1 MPLNDELLQ
10 QSHQVTLRAGTL
22 RCAACLL
29 GEVLRLKS
37 NQEMAIITGSGDLQA
52 EPVKVEM
59 KLRQRSAFAV
69 QHMMAAARFSRM
81 CGEIEIAN
89 QDQPLGNFFSTQI
102 GTVSAT
108 VMLTVASLESNINE
122 YLCKPEQ
129 VFPNLSGESPKTL
142 VRLLEQKSI
151 LEKYQ
156 AVLSFRDVAEYP
168 AGESP
173 YQDVDA
179 LIKLRNALVH
189 FKPEWHDE
197 QELHRK
203 IEGRLKGRFAINP
216 AIGENGVFF
225 PQQCMSY
232 GCTKWTVNTSL
243 AFMKDFSE
251 RSGLP
256 YCFVKFSSRIKP
268 ELD

>member
-1 MPLNDELLQ
+1 
-10 QSHQVTLRAGTL
+10 
-22 RCAACLL
+22 
-29 GEVLRLKS
+29 
-37 NQEMAIITGSGDLQA
+37 MAVITGSGDLQA
-52 EPVKVEM
+52 GEAKVSLE
-59 KLRQRSAFAV
+59 LRQRSAFAV
-69 QHMMAAARFSRM
+69 QHMMAAARFSQM

-89 QDQPLGNFFSTQI
+89 KEQPLGKFFDRQI
-102 GTVSAT
+102 GAVSAT
-108 VMLTVASLESNINE
+108 VMLSTASLESNINE
-122 YLCKPEQ
+122 YLCEPEQ
-129 VFPNLSGESPKTL
+129 VFPSLLEDSPHTL
-142 VRLLEQKSI
+142 VKLLEQKSV

-156 AVLSFRDVAEYP
+156 SVLSFRGVAEYA
-168 AGESP
+168 AGEPP

-203 IEGRLKGRFAINP
+203 IEGRLKGRFEINP

-232 GCTKWTVNTSL
+232 GCTKWAVNIAL
-243 AFMKDFSE
+243 EFMRDFSE

-256 YCFVKFSSRIKP
+256 YRFEKFAARIKP
-268 ELD
+268 EVE

>member
-1 MPLNDELLQ
+1 M
-10 QSHQVTLRAGTL
+10 STV
-22 RCAACLL
+22 
-29 GEVLRLKS
+29 
-37 NQEMAIITGSGDLQA
+37 TGSVNLKTGPA
-52 EPVKVEM
+52 KVEM

-69 QHMMAAARFSRM
+69 QHIMAAARFSRM
-81 CGEIEIAN
+81 CGEIESAYE
-89 QDQPLGNFFSTQI
+89 DQPLGNFFDTQI
-102 GTVSAT
+102 GAVSAT
-108 VMLTVASLESNINE
+108 VMLATASIESNINE
-122 YLCKPEQ
+122 YLCEPEQ
-129 VFPNLSGESPKTL
+129 VFPNLSGESPHSL

-156 AVLSFRDVAEYP
+156 AVLSFRGVAEYP

-203 IEGRLKGRFAINP
+203 IEGRLKGRFEINP
-216 AIGENGVFF
+216 AIGGNGVFF

-232 GCTKWTVNTSL
+232 GCTRWAVNTSL
-243 AFMKDFSE
+243 TFMKDFSK

-256 YCFVKFSSRIKP
+256 YRFEKFSSHINP
-268 ELD
+268 EVA

>member
-1 MPLNDELLQ
+1 
-10 QSHQVTLRAGTL
+10 
-22 RCAACLL
+22 
-29 GEVLRLKS
+29 
-37 NQEMAIITGSGDLQA
+37 MAVITGSGDLQA
-52 EPVKVEM
+52 GEAKVSA

-89 QDQPLGNFFSTQI
+89 KEQPLGEFFDRQI
-102 GTVSAT
+102 GAVSAT
-108 VMLTVASLESNINE
+108 VMLATASLESNINE
-122 YLCKPEQ
+122 YLCEPEQ
-129 VFPNLSGESPKTL
+129 VFPNLLEDSPHTL
-142 VRLLEQKSI
+142 VQLLEQKSI

-156 AVLSFRDVAEYP
+156 SVLSFRGVAEYA
-168 AGESP
+168 AGEPP

-203 IEGRLKGRFAINP
+203 IEGRLKGRFEINP

-232 GCTKWTVNTSL
+232 GCTKWAVNVTL
-243 AFMKDFSE
+243 QFMRDFSE

-256 YCFVKFSSRIKP
+256 YRFEKFAARIQP
-268 ELD
+268 EVE

>member
-1 MPLNDELLQ
+1 
-10 QSHQVTLRAGTL
+10 
-22 RCAACLL
+22 
-29 GEVLRLKS
+29 
-37 NQEMAIITGSGDLQA
+37 MATISGSGNLQA
-52 EPVKVEM
+52 GPAKIEM

-69 QHMMAAARFSRM
+69 QHMIAAARYSRM

-89 QDQPLGNFFSTQI
+89 KDQPLGNFFDAQI
-102 GTVSAT
+102 GAVSAT
-108 VMLTVASLESNINE
+108 VMLATASLESNINE
-122 YLCKPEQ
+122 YLCEPDQ
-129 VFPNLSGESPKTL
+129 VFPNLSGESPHTL

-156 AVLSFRDVAEYP
+156 AVLSFRGVAEYP
-168 AGESP
+168 TGEPP

-197 QELHRK
+197 QELHGK
-203 IEGRLKGRFAINP
+203 IESRLKGRFEINP

-232 GCTKWTVNTSL
+232 GCTKWAVNTSL
-243 AFMKDFSE
+243 AFMGNFSE

-256 YCFVKFSSRIKP
+256 YRFEKFASRIIP
-268 ELD
+268 EVE

>member
-1 MPLNDELLQ
+1 
-10 QSHQVTLRAGTL
+10 
-22 RCAACLL
+22 
-29 GEVLRLKS
+29 
-37 NQEMAIITGSGDLQA
+37 MAVITGSGDLQA
-52 EPVKVEM
+52 GEAKVSA

-89 QDQPLGNFFSTQI
+89 KEQPLGEFFDRQI
-102 GTVSAT
+102 GAVSAA
-108 VMLTVASLESNINE
+108 VMLATASLESNINE
-122 YLCKPEQ
+122 YLCEPEQ
-129 VFPNLSGESPKTL
+129 VFPNLLEHSPHTL
-142 VRLLEQKSI
+142 VQLLEHKSI

-156 AVLSFRDVAEYP
+156 SVLSFRGVAEYA
-168 AGESP
+168 AGEAP

-203 IEGRLKGRFAINP
+203 IEGRLKGRFEINP

-232 GCTKWTVNTSL
+232 GCTKWAVNVAL
-243 AFMKDFSE
+243 EFMRNFSE

-256 YCFVKFSSRIKP
+256 YRFEKFAARIKP
-268 ELD
+268 EVE

>member
-1 MPLNDELLQ
+1 MTLL
-10 QSHQVTLRAGTL
+10 
-22 RCAACLL
+22 
-29 GEVLRLKS
+29 
-37 NQEMAIITGSGDLQA
+37 TGSGSVQFGGVDA
-52 EPVKVEM
+52 SAKI
-59 KLRQRSAFAV
+59 RQRSAFAV
-69 QHMMAAARFSRM
+69 QHMMAAARFSQM

-89 QDQPLGNFFSTQI
+89 REQPLGEFFDRQI
-102 GTVSAT
+102 GAVSAA
-108 VMLTVASLESNINE
+108 VMLATASLESNINE
-122 YLCKPEQ
+122 YLCEPEK
-129 VFPNLSGESPKTL
+129 VFPNLLNDSPHTL
-142 VRLLEQKSI
+142 LQLLEQKSI

-156 AVLSFRDVAEYP
+156 SVLLFRGVADF
-168 AGESP
+168 ATGEPP

-203 IEGRLKGRFAINP
+203 IEGRLKGKFEINP

-232 GCTKWTVNTSL
+232 GCTKWAVHIAL
-243 AFMKDFSE
+243 EFMRDFSE

-256 YCFVKFSSRIKP
+256 YRFEKFAARIKP
-268 ELD
+268 EVE

>member
-1 MPLNDELLQ
+1 MD
-10 QSHQVTLRAGTL
+10 HQ
-22 RCAACLL
+22 
-29 GEVLRLKS
+29 
-37 NQEMAIITGSGDLQA
+37 MATITGSGNLQLGS
-52 EPVKVEM
+52 VQVEA

-89 QDQPLGNFFSTQI
+89 QHQPLGDFFDSQI
-102 GTVSAT
+102 GAVSAT
-108 VMLTVASLESNINE
+108 VMLATASLESNINE
-122 YLCKPEQ
+122 YLCEPDD
-129 VFPNLSGESPKTL
+129 VFPNLSGESPNAL
-142 VRLLEQKSI
+142 VKLLEQKSI

-156 AVLSFRDVAEYP
+156 AVLSFRGVAEYP
-168 AGESP
+168 AGEPP

-203 IEGRLKGRFAINP
+203 IEGRLKGRFEINP

-232 GCTKWTVNTSL
+232 GCTRWAVNTSL
-243 AFMKDFSE
+243 AFMKNFSE

-256 YCFVKFSSRIKP
+256 YRFENFTSRITP
-268 ELD
+268 EVE

>member
-1 MPLNDELLQ
+1 
-10 QSHQVTLRAGTL
+10 
-22 RCAACLL
+22 
-29 GEVLRLKS
+29 
-37 NQEMAIITGSGDLQA
+37 
-52 EPVKVEM
+52 M

-69 QHMMAAARFSRM
+69 QHMMAAASFSRM

-89 QDQPLGNFFSTQI
+89 KGQPLGNFFDAQI
-102 GTVSAT
+102 GAVSAT
-108 VMLTVASLESNINE
+108 VMLATASLESNVNE
-122 YLCKPEQ
+122 YLCEPEQ
-129 VFPNLSGESPKTL
+129 VFSNLSGESPHTL

-156 AVLSFRDVAEYP
+156 AVLSFRGVPEYP
-168 AGESP
+168 PGEPP

-203 IEGRLKGRFAINP
+203 IEGRLKGRFDINP

-232 GCTKWTVNTSL
+232 GCSMWAVNTSL
-243 AFMKDFSE
+243 AFMENFSE
-251 RSGLP
+251 RSNLP
-256 YCFVKFSSRIKP
+256 YRFEKFASRINP
-268 ELD
+268 EIE

>member
-1 MPLNDELLQ
+1 MD
-10 QSHQVTLRAGTL
+10 V
-22 RCAACLL
+22 
-29 GEVLRLKS
+29 
-37 NQEMAIITGSGDLQA
+37 ITGSGNLQA
-52 EPVKVEM
+52 GEAKVSL

-81 CGEIEIAN
+81 CGEIETAN
-89 QDQPLGNFFSTQI
+89 KEQPLGEFFDRQI
-102 GTVSAT
+102 GAVSAT
-108 VMLTVASLESNINE
+108 VMLATASLESNINE
-122 YLCKPEQ
+122 YLCEPEK
-129 VFPNLSGESPKTL
+129 VFPNLLEDSPHTL
-142 VRLLEQKSI
+142 VKLLEQKSI

-156 AVLSFRDVAEYP
+156 SVLSFRGVAEYA
-168 AGESP
+168 AGEPP
-173 YQDVDA
+173 YQDVDS

-203 IEGRLKGRFAINP
+203 IEGRLKGRFEINP

-232 GCTKWTVNTSL
+232 GCTKWAVNTAL
-243 AFMKDFSE
+243 EFMRHFSE

-256 YCFVKFSSRIKP
+256 YRFATFAARIKP
-268 ELD
+268 EVE

>member
-1 MPLNDELLQ
+1 
-10 QSHQVTLRAGTL
+10 
-22 RCAACLL
+22 
-29 GEVLRLKS
+29 
-37 NQEMAIITGSGDLQA
+37 MAVITGSGNLQA
-52 EPVKVEM
+52 GEAKVSA
-59 KLRQRSAFAV
+59 KIRQRSAFAV

-89 QDQPLGNFFSTQI
+89 REQPLGEFFDRQI
-102 GTVSAT
+102 GAVSAT
-108 VMLTVASLESNINE
+108 VMLATASLESNINE
-122 YLCKPEQ
+122 YLCEPEQ
-129 VFPNLSGESPKTL
+129 VFQNLLKDSPHTL
-142 VRLLEQKSI
+142 VQLLEQKSI

-156 AVLSFRDVAEYP
+156 SVLSFRGVAEYA
-168 AGESP
+168 AGEPP

-203 IEGRLKGRFAINP
+203 IEGRLKGRFEINP

-232 GCTKWTVNTSL
+232 GCTKWAVNIAL
-243 AFMKDFSE
+243 EFMRDFSE

-256 YCFVKFSSRIKP
+256 YRFEKFAARIRP
-268 ELD
+268 EVE

>member
-1 MPLNDELLQ
+1 
-10 QSHQVTLRAGTL
+10 
-22 RCAACLL
+22 
-29 GEVLRLKS
+29 
-37 NQEMAIITGSGDLQA
+37 MAVITGSGDLQA
-52 EPVKVEM
+52 GEAKVSL

-81 CGEIEIAN
+81 CGEIEVAN
-89 QDQPLGNFFSTQI
+89 KGQPLGEFFDGQI
-102 GTVSAT
+102 GAVSAT
-108 VMLTVASLESNINE
+108 VMLATASLESNINE
-122 YLCKPEQ
+122 YLCEPEQ
-129 VFPNLSGESPKTL
+129 MFPNLLKDSPHAL
-142 VRLLEQKSI
+142 VQLLEQKSI

-156 AVLSFRDVAEYP
+156 SVLSFRGVAEYA
-168 AGESP
+168 AGEPP

-203 IEGRLKGRFAINP
+203 IEGRLKGRFEINP

-232 GCTKWTVNTSL
+232 GCTKWAVNVAL
-243 AFMKDFSE
+243 EFMHDFSE

-256 YCFVKFSSRIKP
+256 YRFEKFSARIKP
-268 ELD
+268 EVE

>member
-1 MPLNDELLQ
+1 
-10 QSHQVTLRAGTL
+10 
-22 RCAACLL
+22 
-29 GEVLRLKS
+29 
-37 NQEMAIITGSGDLQA
+37 MAVISGSGNLQA
-52 EPVKVEM
+52 GPAKVEG

-89 QDQPLGNFFSTQI
+89 KDQPLGNFFDSQI
-102 GTVSAT
+102 GAVSAT
-108 VMLTVASLESNINE
+108 VMLVTASLESNINE
-122 YLCKPEQ
+122 YLCEPEQ
-129 VFPNLSGESPKTL
+129 VFPKLPGESPHTL
-142 VRLLEQKSI
+142 VQLLEKKSI

-156 AVLSFRDVAEYP
+156 TVLSFLGCSEYS
-168 AGESP
+168 AGEAP
-173 YQDVDA
+173 YQDIDA

-203 IEGRLKGRFAINP
+203 IEGRLKGRFEINP

-232 GCTKWTVNTSL
+232 GCTKWAVNTTLS
-243 AFMKDFSE
+243 FMKDFSG

-256 YCFVKFSSRIKP
+256 YRFEKFTSRVNP
-268 ELD
+268 EV